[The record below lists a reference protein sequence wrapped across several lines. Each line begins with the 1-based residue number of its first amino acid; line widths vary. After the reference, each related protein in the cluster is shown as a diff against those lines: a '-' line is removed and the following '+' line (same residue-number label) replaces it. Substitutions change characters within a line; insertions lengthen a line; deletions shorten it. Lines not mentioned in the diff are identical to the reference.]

1 MASIDFEQEVLIT
14 LAAAARK
21 VPGRVPGKP
30 VHTATLARWAT
41 RGVNGRQLETLKIG
55 GRLFTSVE
63 ALSRFVSALNTSPQ
77 HENHEVRPTSRKTTR
92 RSLVRKGLA

>member
-1 MASIDFEQEVLIT
+1 MTSIDFEHEELIT

-41 RGVNGRQLETLKIG
+41 RGVGGRRLETLKIG

-63 ALSRFVSALNTSPQ
+63 ALSRFVS
-77 HENHEVRPTSRKTTR
+77 
-92 RSLVRKGLA
+92 GL